1 MDGKA
6 QSSTIHSSE
15 TADNSPPSSRPQQN
29 EAAHEAAEY
38 LRSFGLTVPYED
50 IFQSW
55 MLDEPRKLVE
65 LPDDPTGL
73 TPCDG
78 LVDCTIPPTASAPEQ
93 WDVHDKSLSL
103 LRDVCM
109 RQSEAEAEDCV
120 RQIRERAEANSVRQL
135 KFELPALRTDNEIDF
150 RRYRRRIR
158 VARQVH
164 LSAHHLPLEPCDED
178 KDEGLDFPPQAHAAD
193 SKIVRTV
200 EDEKIEISKH
210 AFEILLRHLKADCI
224 EADQDAMLRCQ
235 VEYKGVGVV
244 RKYTKLLATGLTSPS
259 SFHGSLSRLL

>member
-15 TADNSPPSSRPQQN
+15 TADNSPASSRPQRN

-38 LRSFGLTVPYED
+38 LRSFGLTVNFEG
-50 IFQSW
+50 IFQGW

-65 LPDDPTGL
+65 LPDEPTGL
-73 TPCDG
+73 ISCDG
-78 LVDCTIPPTASAPEQ
+78 LPNCTTPFTVSAPDQ

-103 LRDVCM
+103 LRDVCK
-109 RQSEAEAEDCV
+109 RQSEAEVEDCM
-120 RQIRERAEANSVRQL
+120 RQIRERTEADSVRRL
-135 KFELPALRTDNEIDF
+135 KLELPALRTDNEIDL
-150 RRYRRRIR
+150 RRYQRRIR

-193 SKIVRTV
+193 RKIVQAV
-200 EDEKIEISKH
+200 QDEKIEISKH
-210 AFEILLRHLKADCI
+210 AFETLLRHLKADWT
-224 EADQDAMLRCQ
+224 EADQNAMLGCQ
-235 VEYKGVGVV
+235 VEYKGVGVM
-244 RKYTKLLATGLTSPS
+244 RKATVLLAN
-259 SFHGSLSRLL
+259 